1 MVSCVSSTC
10 DEVCMVWS
18 SQVLLPSANAVSKGC
33 TLCTLQNGFLCF
45 AGAPIGLLGM
55 GIGGGCGVGIGLGY
69 GFGYAVGAQYIN
81 VAPDFAERKQHKGNP
96 NVIQQLQH
104 QLDRLLHKDAGQT

>member
-1 MVSCVSSTC
+1 MVSF
-10 DEVCMVWS
+10 
-18 SQVLLPSANAVSKGC
+18 VLVFLQIVNAVSQSC
-33 TLCTLQNGFLCF
+33 ALCTCSMVSLCF

-81 VAPDFAERKQHKGNP
+81 VAPDFAERKQNKGNP

-104 QLDRLLHKDAGQT
+104 QLDRLLHKDNVDAGQT

>member
-1 MVSCVSSTC
+1 MGTRQFSG
-10 DEVCMVWS
+10 
-18 SQVLLPSANAVSKGC
+18 KGVGIGIGAGC
-33 TLCTLQNGFLCF
+33 GFGIGWGF
-45 AGAPIGLLGM
+45 GGAPIGLLGM

-81 VAPDFAERKQHKGNP
+81 VAPDFAERKHQGNP

-104 QLDRLLHKDAGQT
+104 QLDRLLHKDNADAGQT

>member
-1 MVSCVSSTC
+1 MH
-10 DEVCMVWS
+10 
-18 SQVLLPSANAVSKGC
+18 
-33 TLCTLQNGFLCF
+33 LQNGFLCF

-104 QLDRLLHKDAGQT
+104 QLDRLLHKDNADAGQT